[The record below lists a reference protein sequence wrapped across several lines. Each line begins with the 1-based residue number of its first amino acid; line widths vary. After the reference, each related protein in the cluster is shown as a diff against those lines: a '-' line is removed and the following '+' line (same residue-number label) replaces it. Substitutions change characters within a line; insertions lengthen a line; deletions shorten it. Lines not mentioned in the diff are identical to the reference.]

1 MSSRHRHIAGLAL
14 AVVVACA
21 PAPSRAVDKATGPGG
36 GVEAAFLAMPEADRE
51 AIQDALGWLGLYNGT
66 VDGAFGKRTVEAI
79 EAYQKQR
86 NLTAD
91 GVVTP
96 DELAAL
102 KAASARVRAA
112 VGFAVV
118 DDAATGIRIGAP
130 MKLLVKREAGKA
142 RVHLAD
148 RAGSISLDL
157 VAVVDPKATLESLY
171 RNETAD
177 APGRKVAYK
186 AYKADAF
193 FVVAGEAGDGKFYE
207 RYAEGPTATP
217 EAGELRGFV
226 FAYPKARAENLDR
239 VALAVANAFEPFP
252 AGAAVPA
259 PKPSPA
265 PSPTPAGPAATAFIF
280 APGVALTALT
290 PAECAVPKIAGEPAT
305 YLATAANG
313 LAKLGG
319 DFGKGVEPAA
329 LGGAPAEALALTLG
343 ANGKLEVG
351 EAALTPLGGG
361 RVSLVVSAEAEARGA
376 PAFDA
381 AGGLVA
387 ILAPL
392 TSPPPRVGGLA
403 IAEPHVAYGA
413 DSLASFI
420 GAEPAD
426 APGALSAAEIA
437 RKYQGRVVAVGCAP

>member
-14 AVVVACA
+14 AVVVAFA
-21 PAPSRAVDKATGPGG
+21 PAPSRAADKASGSEDV
-36 GVEAAFLAMPEADRE
+36 VEAAFLAMPVADRE
-51 AIQDALGWLGLYNGT
+51 AAQDALGWLGLYNGT
-66 VDGAFGKRTVEAI
+66 VDGAFGRRTVDAI
-79 EAYQKQR
+79 VAYQKQQ

-91 GVVTP
+91 GVVTA

-102 KAASARVRAA
+102 KAATARARAA

-130 MKLLVKREAGKA
+130 MKLLVKREAGKG

-148 RAGSISLDL
+148 RAGTVSLDL
-157 VAVVDPKATLESLY
+157 VALADPKATLESLY
-171 RNETAD
+171 KNEIAD
-177 APGRKVAYK
+177 APGRKVGYK

-207 RYAEGPTATP
+207 RYAEGAKGTP
-217 EAGELRGFV
+217 EPGELRGFV

-252 AGAAVPA
+252 AGPA

-265 PSPTPAGPAATAFIF
+265 PSPTPAVPAATAFIL

-290 PAECAVPKIAGEPAT
+290 PAECAQPKIDGEPAT

-329 LGGAPAEALALTLG
+329 FGGVPAEALALTLG
-343 ANGKLEVG
+343 ANGKLEVA

-361 RVSLVVSAEAEARGA
+361 RVSLVVSAEASARGA

-381 AGGLVA
+381 GGGLVA

-392 TSPPPRVGGLA
+392 TSPPPRVGGVA